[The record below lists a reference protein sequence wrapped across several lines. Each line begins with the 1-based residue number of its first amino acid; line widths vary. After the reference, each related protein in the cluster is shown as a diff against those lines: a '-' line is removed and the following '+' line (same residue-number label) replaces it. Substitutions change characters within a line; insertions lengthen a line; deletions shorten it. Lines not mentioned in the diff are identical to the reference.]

1 MAKAFAAQAD
11 LGEKDVIFSRLSEHA
26 YAFTAGGD
34 PNTGI
39 VVGDNAVMVVDA
51 QATPRTAQAVIEKV
65 RSVTDKPVRYVVLT
79 SFHAVR
85 TLGASAYGAEHIV
98 CCEATREMMV
108 ERGAQDYRSELQRLP
123 RLFKGADSVPGLTSP
138 TLTFADRMTIWLG
151 KLQVEIVHVGRGH
164 TKGDTIVWLPEERTL
179 FTGDLVQ
186 NAVAPDAGDAQLKD
200 WPATLQK
207 VRALRPEALLP
218 GRGDAL
224 AGADAVEEATAGT
237 QSYVEDLYRSV
248 ADAVGAGASV
258 KQAYDKA
265 MATLGLR
272 YGKWA
277 MFEASLPFNVSRA
290 YDEAKGLDHPR
301 IWTPER
307 DLEVWT
313 ALEPKE

>member
-51 QATPRTAQAVIEKV
+51 QATPKTAQAVIEKV

-85 TLGASAYGAEHIV
+85 TLGASAYGAEHVV

-123 RLFKGADSVPGLTSP
+123 RLFQGADSVPGLTSP
-138 TLTFADRMTIWLG
+138 TLTFTDRMTIWLG
-151 KLQVEIVHVGRGH
+151 KLQVEILHVGRGH

-179 FTGDLVQ
+179 FAGDLVQ
-186 NAVAPDAGDAQLKD
+186 DAVAPDAGDAQLKD

-224 AGADAVEEATAGT
+224 VGADAVEEATAGT
-237 QSYVEDLYRSV
+237 QAYVEDLYRSV
-248 ADAVGAGASV
+248 AGAVEAGASV

-265 MATLGLR
+265 VATLGPR

-313 ALEPKE
+313 ALEPQE